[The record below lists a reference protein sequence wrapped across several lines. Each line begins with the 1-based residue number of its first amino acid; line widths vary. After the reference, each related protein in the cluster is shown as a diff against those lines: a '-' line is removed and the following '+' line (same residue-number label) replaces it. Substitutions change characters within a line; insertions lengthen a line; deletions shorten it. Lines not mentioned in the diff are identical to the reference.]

1 MSPSVA
7 HVSVLVNV
15 GGGDVYTSDSR
26 DLSPLVEAENPTTA
40 GCLLSRAENL
50 VTWGYCL
57 GPILLCFL
65 IKSSLIADN
74 LMSLCTN
81 AQSLLSPYRR
91 HLKNKISHLLIYSLR
106 IHSASTVS
114 DIVKKMR
121 RVDPTEAAFV

>member
-1 MSPSVA
+1 MA

-50 VTWGYCL
+50 VQIWGYCL

-74 LMSLCTN
+74 LMSLCTI

-91 HLKNKISHLLIYSLR
+91 HLKNKISHLLIHSLR

-114 DIVKKMR
+114 GIVKKMR